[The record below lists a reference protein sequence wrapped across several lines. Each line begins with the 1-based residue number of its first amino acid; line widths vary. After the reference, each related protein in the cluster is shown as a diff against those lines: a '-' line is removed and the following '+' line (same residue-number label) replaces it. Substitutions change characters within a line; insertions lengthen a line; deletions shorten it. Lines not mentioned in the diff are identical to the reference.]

1 MCRRP
6 SDGFHCCY
14 LEGPCL
20 DLTWEVKIMMGMR
33 SFSVSSE
40 EMILAIKIVPFLLAC
55 FPGLCGTV
63 LFDSLS
69 GFHLFFLM
77 KLELHVPEILVAV
90 GGQPAA

>member
-1 MCRRP
+1 M
-6 SDGFHCCY
+6 DF
-14 LEGPCL
+14 
-20 DLTWEVKIMMGMR
+20 TWEEKIVMGMR

-40 EMILAIKIVPFLLAC
+40 EMILAIKIVQFLLAC

-69 GFHLFFLM
+69 RFHLFFLM
-77 KLELHVPEILVAV
+77 NLELHIPEILVAV